1 MDDKKRRGRTGC
13 LTCRARRV
21 KCDEQS
27 PQCRRCVAANVAC
40 AGYEQQRIVVPVRSQ
55 DRARRQRQMASR
67 SSTFNS
73 LRGPALQRSRTTV
86 LTNDG
91 ASDTPSSSLTLESQN
106 ATQGPKN
113 IVISN
118 RTPLAALP
126 SGPRSNQSP
135 SLGAR
140 HVLGYHQVL
149 LRTIPLLFHSRH
161 LQFWRDELLQEAWG
175 CDYLYLTLVALGNSH
190 RAALMTVA
198 DNERDRSNGLDMKIT
213 AVQLYT
219 QALEELSKRLEEA
232 KQTPVLLVANLC
244 LMAYLE
250 VSSHTVPARFLKK
263 CELKMDQVFQRQY
276 SRLYRP
282 FPSCRPLFHHAV
294 TDSHEL

>member
-1 MDDKKRRGRTGC
+1 MDNKKRRGRTGC

-40 AGYEQQRIVVPVRSQ
+40 AGYEQQRVVVPIRSQ

-67 SSTFNS
+67 SSTLSS
-73 LRGPALQRSRTTV
+73 LRGPNLQRSDTPI
-86 LTNDG
+86 LTHDN
-91 ASDTPSSSLTLESQN
+91 ASGIPSSSLTLQSQN

-113 IVISN
+113 IVIN
-118 RTPLAALP
+118 YRTPLVALP
-126 SGPRSNQSP
+126 SAPRSNQSP

-149 LRTIPLLFHSRH
+149 LRTIPLLFPLRH

-175 CDYLYLTLVALGNSH
+175 CNYLYLTLVALGNSH
-190 RAALMTVA
+190 RAALMAVA
-198 DNERDRSNGLDMKIT
+198 DNQRDRASGIDMKIT

-219 QALEELSKRLEEA
+219 QALEELSKQLEEA
-232 KQTPVLLVANLC
+232 KQTPVLLVATLC
-244 LMAYLE
+244 LMAYFE
-250 VSSHTVPARFLKK
+250 VSSRTVTACFLKR

-276 SRLYRP
+276 SRLCRP
-282 FPSCRPLFHHAV
+282 FPGCRSSFQNAT
-294 TDSHEL
+294 TD